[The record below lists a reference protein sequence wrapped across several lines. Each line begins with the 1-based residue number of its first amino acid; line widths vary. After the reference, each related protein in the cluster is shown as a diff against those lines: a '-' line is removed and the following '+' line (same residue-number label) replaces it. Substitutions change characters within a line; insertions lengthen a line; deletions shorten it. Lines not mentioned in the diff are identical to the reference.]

1 MKLFQ
6 DKDGD
11 KMVLDVIQHFQ
22 QYLSQSFGWESENLV
37 EQCDII
43 ILDSSRPDKFSNHL
57 IFPYIVFEN
66 IDTLKIFVK
75 FAIEQTNGI
84 FELFSKDGKKKV
96 CFIDQNVYG
105 KNQLFRYDS

>member
-37 EQCDII
+37 EQCDKR
-43 ILDSSRPDKFSNHL
+43 LLYR
-57 IFPYIVFEN
+57 
-66 IDTLKIFVK
+66 T
-75 FAIEQTNGI
+75 
-84 FELFSKDGKKKV
+84 
-96 CFIDQNVYG
+96 
-105 KNQLFRYDS
+105 